1 LDTKTKI
8 YEAATRLFFSQGYE
22 KTTLRMIGEEVG
34 IAHVS
39 ILSHYD
45 NKMAIAAATFEHY
58 IMGLQQKCQE
68 LFQSLPS
75 LYHERSEYYR
85 ELLWWTLHFKLM
97 SDNRAFRE
105 FFISYN
111 REGPVVLVQSFISP
125 DDAMEHTLA
134 SSKQANDFVLMSQ
147 ITAIDAN
154 LASLIGFGMIDFVQA
169 ARLIMLHGAAI
180 GFTHGS
186 VPTEQE
192 IREFADEFL
201 AAVEVDILNDFLL
214 KSDIA

>member
-1 LDTKTKI
+1 MDTKTKI
-8 YEAATRLFFSQGYE
+8 YEAATRSFFSRGYE
-22 KTTLRMIGEEVG
+22 KTTLRVIGEEVG

-58 IMGLQQKCQE
+58 LMGLRQKSEE
-68 LFQSLPS
+68 LFETLPS
-75 LYHERSEYYR
+75 LYHERAEYYR
-85 ELLWWTLHFKLM
+85 ELIWWILHYKLM

-111 REGPVVLVQSFISP
+111 REGPVALLQAFLSP
-125 DDAMEHTLA
+125 DEALEHTIA
-134 SSKQANDFVLMSQ
+134 SIKPANDFVLMSQ

-154 LASLIGFGMIDFVQA
+154 LASLIGFGMIDYIQA

-180 GFTHGS
+180 GFTSGFS
-186 VPTEQE
+186 PTEQE
-192 IREFADEFL
+192 MREFSDEFL
-201 AAVEVDILNDFLL
+201 AAVEVDILNEFLL
-214 KSDIA
+214 